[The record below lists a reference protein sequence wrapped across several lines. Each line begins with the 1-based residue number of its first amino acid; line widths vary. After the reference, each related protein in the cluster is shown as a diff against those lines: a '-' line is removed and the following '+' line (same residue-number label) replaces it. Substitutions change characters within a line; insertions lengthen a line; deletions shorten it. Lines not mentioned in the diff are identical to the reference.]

1 MSYPHDYYPP
11 DRPELRNRGESA
23 HYVEPDYFA
32 SHADDQL
39 PILSTMGRG
48 PRGEGLYIDNVVNDD
63 GTVSFALYSTLT
75 GELAWQSPNL
85 APPEIGFRSSDWRDL
100 VPGAHADLDIT
111 VKSGGVAK
119 THTAYLPAGAVGS
132 RIYLS
137 DTVYDARADKTYVTT
152 IADLVIYGSAN
163 WPSKPIPRPNDI
175 VVFTLT
181 EDGEIKLSFG
191 TIEAV
196 ESPQVVFT
204 ARTEIGSPVPK
215 LSDHGTWII
224 DGVDSGIAAIGPQGP
239 QGERGPQGVRG
250 DRGMQ
255 GAIGPQGPQG
265 ERGPQGARGDRGM
278 QGVAGPQ
285 GESGIDGRD
294 AKVEVGS
301 VATVEPGAGASVS
314 SSYDS
319 QSNTTTLHFDIPRGV
334 AGRAI
339 DIDGGIH
346 DYVDLPPFDDTEV
359 NKAFIVRD
367 SDYRYDLYIRGE
379 QPVTAELGG
388 PWTVVED
395 WQGIA
400 GFSIH
405 ALDDSFAIDE
415 NKPLV
420 INEENAPMLIQP
432 SDHIIEGDLV
442 LDKNMKLGIVTL
454 GTGTYIITYLMTLD
468 VKTSADYQGLVGAPT
483 RIGEE
488 FINSLFTVIG

>member
-11 DRPELRNRGESA
+11 DRPELHNRGESA

-32 SHADDQL
+32 SHTDDQL

-48 PRGEGLYIDNVVNDD
+48 PRGEGLYIGNVVNDD

-75 GELAWQSPNL
+75 GELVWQSPNL
-85 APPEIGFRSSDWRDL
+85 APPEIGFQSSDWRDL
-100 VPGAHADLDIT
+100 VPGVHADLDIV
-111 VKSGGVAK
+111 VKRGGATE

-137 DTVYDARADKTYVTT
+137 NAVYAARADKTYTAT
-152 IADLVIYGSAN
+152 IADLVIYGNAN

-175 VVFTLT
+175 VIFTLS
-181 EDGEIKLSFG
+181 EDGERKLSFG

-196 ESPQVVFT
+196 ESPQAVFT
-204 ARTEIGSPVPK
+204 ARTEIGFPIPK
-215 LSDHGTWII
+215 LSDHGTWIV
-224 DGVDSGIAAIGPQGP
+224 DGADSGIAAIGPQGP
-239 QGERGPQGVRG
+239 QGEQ
-250 DRGMQ
+250 
-255 GAIGPQGPQG
+255 
-265 ERGPQGARGDRGM
+265 GPQGARGDRGV
-278 QGVAGPQ
+278 QGDAGPQ
-285 GESGIDGRD
+285 GEPGIDGRD

-319 QSNTTTLHFDIPRGV
+319 QSNTTTLHFNIPRGV

-339 DIDGGIH
+339 DIDGGVY
-346 DYVDLPPFDDTEV
+346 DYVDLPPFDDTEI
-359 NKAFIVRD
+359 NKAFIVHD
-367 SDYRYDLYIRGE
+367 GDYRYDLYIRGE
-379 QPVTAELGG
+379 QPVIAELGG

-405 ALDDSFAIDE
+405 ALAGGLAIDE
-415 NKPLV
+415 SKPLE
-420 INEENAPMLIQP
+420 INEEDVAALIQP

-442 LDKNMKLGIVTL
+442 LDKSMRLGIVTL
-454 GTGTYIITYLMTLD
+454 GTGTYIITYLMTID
-468 VKTSADYQGLVGAPT
+468 VKTSADYQGLVNAPT

-488 FINSLFTVIG
+488 FINSLFPVIS

>member
-11 DRPELRNRGESA
+11 DRPELHNRGESA

-32 SHADDQL
+32 SQADDQL

-48 PRGEGLYIDNVVNDD
+48 PRGEGLYLGNVVNDD

-75 GELAWQSPNL
+75 GELVWQSPNL
-85 APPEIGFRSSDWRDL
+85 APPEIGFQSSDWRDL
-100 VPGAHADLDIT
+100 VPGVHADLDIA
-111 VKSGGVAK
+111 VKRGGVTK

-137 DTVYDARADKTYVTT
+137 NAVYAARADKTYTTT

-175 VVFTLT
+175 VIFTLS
-181 EDGEIKLSFG
+181 EDGEHKLSFG

-204 ARTEIGSPVPK
+204 ARTEIGFPIPK
-215 LSDHGTWII
+215 LSDHGTWIV
-224 DGVDSGIAAIGPQGP
+224 DGVDSGITAIGPQGP
-239 QGERGPQGVRG
+239 QGEQ
-250 DRGMQ
+250 
-255 GAIGPQGPQG
+255 
-265 ERGPQGARGDRGM
+265 GPQGARGDRGM
-278 QGVAGPQ
+278 QGDAGPQ
-285 GESGIDGRD
+285 GEPGIDGRD

-301 VATVEPGAGASVS
+301 VATVEPSAGASVS

-319 QSNTTTLHFDIPRGV
+319 QSNTTTLHFNIPRGV

-339 DIDGGIH
+339 DIDGGIY
-346 DYVDLPPFDDTEV
+346 DYVDLPPFDDTEI

-379 QPVTAELGG
+379 QPVIAELGG

-405 ALDDSFAIDE
+405 ALDDSLAIDE
-415 NKPLV
+415 NKPLA
-420 INEENAPMLIQP
+420 INEEDVAALIQP
-432 SDHIIEGDLV
+432 SGHIIEGDLV

-454 GTGTYIITYLMTLD
+454 GTGTYIITYLMTID
-468 VKTSADYQGLVGAPT
+468 VKTSADYQNLANAPT

-488 FINSLFTVIG
+488 FINSLFLPS

>member
-11 DRPELRNRGESA
+11 DRPELHNRGESA

-32 SHADDQL
+32 SQADDQL

-48 PRGEGLYIDNVVNDD
+48 PRGEGLCLGNVVNDD

-75 GELAWQSPNL
+75 GELVWQSPNL
-85 APPEIGFRSSDWRDL
+85 APPEIGFQSSDWRDL
-100 VPGAHADLDIT
+100 VPGVHADLDIA
-111 VKSGGVAK
+111 VKRGGVTK

-137 DTVYDARADKTYVTT
+137 NAIYAARTDKTYTTT

-175 VVFTLT
+175 VIFTLS
-181 EDGEIKLSFG
+181 EDGERKLSFG

-204 ARTEIGSPVPK
+204 ARTEIGFPIPK
-215 LSDHGTWII
+215 LSDHGTWIV
-224 DGVDSGIAAIGPQGP
+224 DGVDSGITAIGPQGP
-239 QGERGPQGVRG
+239 QGEQ
-250 DRGMQ
+250 
-255 GAIGPQGPQG
+255 
-265 ERGPQGARGDRGM
+265 GPQGARGDRGA
-278 QGVAGPQ
+278 QGDAGPQ
-285 GESGIDGRD
+285 GEPGIDGRD

-301 VATVEPGAGASVS
+301 VATVEPGVGASVS

-319 QSNTTTLHFDIPRGV
+319 QSNTTTLHFNIPRGV

-339 DIDGGIH
+339 DIDGGIY
-346 DYVDLPPFDDTEV
+346 DYVDLPPFDDTEI

-379 QPVTAELGG
+379 QPVIAELGG

-405 ALDDSFAIDE
+405 ALADSLAIDE

-420 INEENAPMLIQP
+420 INEENVAALIQP

-454 GTGTYIITYLMTLD
+454 GTGTYIITYLMTID
-468 VKTSADYQGLVGAPT
+468 VKTSADYQNLVNTPT

-488 FINSLFTVIG
+488 FIDNLFQLR